1 MKKLKKFLTTVLIL
15 FIAVVSFF
23 LIGNYLLSGYI
34 QNKLQKNPISSFLI
48 KEVDVSVDVFR
59 REITLNKIEAA
70 DSMGNGKITVT
81 ELSVSG
87 IRLWPWL
94 VRNEIVAGR
103 MFVLDPMVQLNMPND
118 SDQVAGSRSEISKQD
133 FALDELEIVGSQI
146 FFLKR
151 NEERLDTVFVG
162 ILDFNFHNISS
173 KSSDGQFVFK
183 QNSFEAVHLKLKNGR
198 YNLPNQL
205 YAVECQSLDFNSD
218 KQRLTIDELHFLS
231 RYSKYEIGK
240 QLGVETDWLDLV
252 VAGFTVNELQFSK
265 LLTDS
270 ALIFNEAQINEL
282 YLNAF
287 KDKRLPFPKKPD
299 TKLPMRMIQD
309 LPFQMHGDSISIE
322 KGSIRY
328 AERVKNSKDEGAVT
342 FDSLCAKIYCLST
355 IDRLIDRQTTMHAE
369 ARVMNQG
376 WLKAEFIFPNEKY
389 SHVNRVSGAV
399 SAMSI
404 KAFNPVIT
412 QNASVFIEDGHLKEL
427 AFNFT
432 YNNNQSNGDLIF
444 EYDDLKVRML
454 DAEDEFNK
462 KIQSFITN
470 SFLLHKRNLRE
481 ENSFREGTISFDR
494 DKKKS
499 IFNYWWKSVLSG
511 IKSISI
517 L

>member
-1 MKKLKKFLTTVLIL
+1 MKKLNKFLTTVLIL

-23 LIGNYLLSGYI
+23 LIGNYLLSAYV
-34 QNKLQKNPISSFLI
+34 QNTLQEAPISSFLI
-48 KEVDVSVDVFR
+48 KEVDVSVNLFR
-59 REITLNKIEAA
+59 REVTLSKIEAA
-70 DSMGNGKITVT
+70 DSTGNGEIAAT

-94 VRNEIVAGR
+94 TRDEIAAGR
-103 MFVLDPMVQLNMPND
+103 VFILNPVAQLTMSNDPDHVSGSWSEMP
-118 SDQVAGSRSEISKQD
+118 KQK
-133 FALDELEIVGSQI
+133 FALDELEIVGGEIS
-146 FFLKR
+146 FLK
-151 NEERLDTVFVG
+151 NSDERLDTVFAG
-162 ILDFNFHNISS
+162 TLDFNLYNISS

-183 QNSFEAVHLKLKNGR
+183 QNSFEGVHLKLKNGR

-205 YAVECQSLDFNSD
+205 YALECQSLDFNTD

-252 VAGFTVNELQFSK
+252 MAGFTVSELQFSK
-265 LLTDS
+265 LLSDS
-270 ALIFNEAQINEL
+270 ALIFNEVQINEL
-282 YLNAF
+282 SVDAF

-309 LPFQMHGDSISIE
+309 LPFRMHGDSISIE
-322 KGSIRY
+322 KGSVKY
-328 AERVKNSKDEGAVT
+328 AERVKDSKDEGAVT
-342 FDSLCAKIYCLST
+342 FDSLRVKIYCLST
-355 IDRLIDRQTTMHAE
+355 IDRLIDRQTAMHAE

-376 WLKAEFIFPNEKY
+376 RLKADFIFPNEKY
-389 SHVNRVSGAV
+389 PHVNQARGTLS
-399 SAMSI
+399 SMSI
-404 KAFNPVIT
+404 KAFNPVLT
-412 QNASVFIEDGHLKEL
+412 QNASVFVEGGDLKEF

-444 EYDDLKVRML
+444 EYDDLNVHIL
-454 DAEDEFNK
+454 DAEDESNK

-470 SFLLHKRNLRE
+470 SFLLHKKNLRE
-481 ENSFREGTISFDR
+481 EESFREGTISFER